1 MKRPANAEKT
11 MDRIKDITAKLVETK
26 DWPEFGAGD
35 TVTVTIKIKEGS
47 KERLQAF
54 QGVVIQ
60 RRGSGVT
67 ETFTV
72 RKMASGVGVER
83 IFPVSS
89 PSVEKIEVNKRGR
102 VRRARIY
109 YLRERT
115 GKSARIKER
124 RFTK

>member
-1 MKRPANAEKT
+1 
-11 MDRIKDITAKLVETK
+11 MDRIKDITAKLVETQE
-26 DWPEFGAGD
+26 WPEFGAGD
-35 TVTVTIKIKEGS
+35 TVTVTIKIKEGN

-60 RRGSGVT
+60 RRGSGST

-83 IFPVSS
+83 IFPISS
-89 PSVEKIEVNKRGR
+89 PFIEKIEVNKRGR
-102 VRRARIY
+102 VRRARIAY
-109 YLRERT
+109 RLGAHQGARERT

-124 RFTK
+124 ACRVN